1 MSRIGKKPVALPEGV
16 SATINGHTIEVKG
29 KNGTLSYTFPETI
42 GVKVEGN
49 EIIVTRP
56 NDEKQNRQF
65 HGTVR
70 ALIHNMV
77 VGCHDGYKKVLILNG
92 TGYKAGVEGKDVV
105 LNVGY
110 STPIK
115 VAIIPGCKV
124 EVGGNN
130 NTVVTVSGADKQA
143 VGQLA
148 AQIREV
154 RKPEP
159 YLGKGIAYDNEHIR
173 RKEGKKAGKK

>member
-1 MSRIGKKPVALPEGV
+1 MSRVGKKPVAIPEGV
-16 SATINGHTIEVKG
+16 SATVNGNTIEVKG
-29 KNGTLSYTFPETI
+29 KNGTLHYTFPAVMT
-42 GVKVEGN
+42 VKVEGN
-49 EIIVTRP
+49 EIVVTRP
-56 NDEKQNRQF
+56 DDEKQNRQY

-70 ALIHNMV
+70 ALIQNMV
-77 VGCHDGYKKVLILNG
+77 TGVHDGYKKVLVLKG
-92 TGYKAGVEGKDVV
+92 TGYKAGVEGNKVV

-110 STPIK
+110 STPIY
-115 VAIIPGCKV
+115 VPIIAGCKV

-159 YLGKGIAYDNEHIR
+159 YLGKGIAYQDEHIR